1 MTRAFHM
8 AHAGQRLLRLAI
20 IVLSGGVLAAALL
33 VVTATAAQAG
43 GLFEKLF
50 TGKEAQ
56 RAETPRPQGS
66 IPLATIRLN
75 VEGMVCYG

>member
-1 MTRAFHM
+1 MRCASDNVDPDRRPLRHLATAL
-8 AHAGQRLLRLAI
+8 QRGIFATI
-20 IVLSGGVLAAALL
+20 LL
-33 VVTATAAQAG
+33 VATVTAAQAG

-56 RAETPRPQGS
+56 RADTPQPQGS
-66 IPLATIRLN
+66 APLATVRLS